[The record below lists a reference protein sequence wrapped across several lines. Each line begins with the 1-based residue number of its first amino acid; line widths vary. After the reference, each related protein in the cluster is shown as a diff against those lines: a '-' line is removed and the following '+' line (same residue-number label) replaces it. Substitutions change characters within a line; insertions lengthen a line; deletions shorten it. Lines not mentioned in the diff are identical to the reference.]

1 MNDTDNLKF
10 KRNLSAL
17 VEYSRV
23 INSNLDL
30 SFILNNLLFTCLGKF
45 HSTKAIFA
53 INENNRLKIISSKG
67 IPDNLIKEFPDVE
80 CDENLFDK
88 ENVKEFVSKTK
99 LVLCEKITSSRGTLG
114 IFCLGEKLNKSDYSI
129 DDVEFLKTILNIS
142 ATAIENSLIV
152 KELKQVNRLLDTKL
166 NRLSSL
172 FELSKEFGIITEEE
186 RVAKL
191 LVYSIIGQF
200 LVSLYAVVTIN
211 EEGYKILDTKF
222 PQEKLLSELNK
233 IKPEKFNS
241 VLNKS
246 EIINKYNEL
255 AELKVEL
262 IIPMQIQNY
271 TKGLIIL
278 GKRITNTE
286 YSETD
291 IEFISSIGGLA
302 IISFENK
309 RLFNEALEKQ
319 KLEEEL
325 EIARDI
331 QRNLLPHSIPV
342 INNYEV
348 AASNISSK
356 QVGGDYYDIIKLN
369 DNSYCFAIADVSG
382 KGVPA
387 SLLMANLQAFLKVTC
402 RSKIEISEA
411 TGLINDMVSEN
422 TMDGKFI
429 TFFWGILNTE
439 EKTFEY
445 VNAGHN
451 PPLLLRDGKLMKLE
465 KGGII
470 LGVMQ
475 TLIPY
480 VSEKIELKKNDMIVM
495 FTDGVNEAMN
505 KYGEEF
511 SDEKLEE
518 LILKNNGKSAEEI
531 HNIIKKS
538 VSQFSHGAV
547 QSDDIT
553 IMVLKSI

>member
-1 MNDTDNLKF
+1 MNETDNLKF

-17 VEYSRV
+17 VEFSRV

-30 SFILNNLLFTCLGKF
+30 AFILNNLLFTCLGKF

-53 INENNRLKIISSKG
+53 INENNKLKIISSKG
-67 IPDNLIKEFPDVE
+67 IPDNLIKAFPDVE
-80 CDENLFDK
+80 CDENLFNK
-88 ENVKEFVSKTK
+88 ENVKEFILNTK
-99 LVLCEKITSSRGTLG
+99 LIICEKITSSRGTLG
-114 IFCLGEKLNKSDYSI
+114 IFCLGEKLNKSEYTV
-129 DDVEFLKTILNIS
+129 DDFEFLKTILNIS

-211 EEGYKILDTKF
+211 EEGYKILDSKF
-222 PQEKLLSELNK
+222 PQENLLNELNK
-233 IKPEKFNS
+233 IKPEEFNS
-241 VLNKS
+241 VLNKP
-246 EIINKYNEL
+246 EIINKYKTL
-255 AELKVEL
+255 SELKVEL
-262 IIPMQIQNY
+262 IIPMQIQNH

-302 IISFENK
+302 IISFENR

-451 PPLLLRDGKLMKLE
+451 PPLLLRDGKLIKLE

-480 VSEKIELKKNDMIVM
+480 VSEKIKLQKNDLIVM

-505 KYGEEF
+505 KYGEEY

-518 LILKNNGKSAEEI
+518 LVLKNKGKSAEEV
-531 HNIIKKS
+531 HNIIQKS

-553 IMVLKSI
+553 IMVLKAI